1 MRGEFPFAALVP
13 RRSALGALRNTSI
26 AQGTLRDPIVI
37 RPRDAR
43 RAHDHFSHTIRGRSC
58 KALPRPPICLCTH
71 TTHALSSHK
80 KQATRCLQYRST
92 LTHHTSHDHATTAP
106 QLTALHA
113 LDQSSRQVYSPPCP
127 PSPLSPLDSLLCS
140 SFLAFAS
147 VRRGPTTTTTRD
159 ASTMAARSLP
169 PSSLHKEGRA
179 RHCPHTRV
187 EVGPR
192 GEMERK
198 QRGRDLLLELLV
210 RVRAWRVRQH
220 TLL

>member
-43 RAHDHFSHTIRGRSC
+43 RAHDHFSHTVRGRC
-58 KALPRPPICLCTH
+58 KALPRPPICVCTH

-92 LTHHTSHDHATTAP
+92 LTHHTSHDHAKTAP

-113 LDQSSRQVYSPPCP
+113 LDQSSRQVYSPHRPHHHHYHRSTPC
-127 PSPLSPLDSLLCS
+127 S
-140 SFLAFAS
+140 A
-147 VRRGPTTTTTRD
+147 
-159 ASTMAARSLP
+159 P
-169 PSSLHKEGRA
+169 PSSHSPVCGVVLRPQPHETHRRWRRGLFPSHLYIKKAEPATDPTRESKLGRA
-179 RHCPHTRV
+179 VRWSASN
-187 EVGPR
+187 VG
-192 GEMERK
+192 E
-198 QRGRDLLLELLV
+198 
-210 RVRAWRVRQH
+210 
-220 TLL
+220 TCS